1 MVEKGIAFN
10 VDQRAF
16 LATISEKIATTF
28 NAADGTLLRLIRIQ
42 QQDTTAGRLG
52 MESAL
57 TSFLNNMYET
67 TEYMT
72 DAAASVRS
80 SLEEMSALS
89 GAAMAT
95 EVEYQMQKWMGSLY
109 SVGMSQSSVNAI
121 SQAFGQLASG
131 DIAGLNGGAGNL
143 LVMAANAAGISIA
156 DILNQGLDAGN
167 TNALMQAMV
176 NYMGVI
182 GNQSAN
188 SRVVQQQLANVYG
201 IKASDLKAAGN
212 LAKST
217 GSISKANMSYGNMM
231 SQLNSMAGSM
241 YKRTSIGEMMS
252 NI

>member
-28 NAADGTLLRLIRIQ
+28 NAADGTLLRLVRIQ

-89 GAAMAT
+89 GATMAT

-143 LVMAANAAGISIA
+143 LVMAANQAGISIA
-156 DILNQGLDAGN
+156 DILNQGLDANN

-176 NYMGVI
+176 NYMGVV

-241 YKRTSIGEMMS
+241 
-252 NI
+252 